1 MNILLLGWH
10 KNKQNSFV
18 LKIHTLQCSLIS
30 EPQAVLNSKLNLNQ
44 GEYDLDIKTENWILT
59 TSWIIY

>member
-30 EPQAVLNSKLNLNQ
+30 EPQAVLNSKLNLNK
-44 GEYDLDIKTENWILT
+44 GNTIWILKLR
-59 TSWIIY
+59 IGYQLPVG